1 MMIGL
6 VGFILGLL
14 IVGWMLRNVNSW
26 VYERN
31 LSEKIRYNLP
41 PGDFGWPF
49 IGVMWPFLRAF
60 KFGQTGVYKAHMFGN
75 PSVVVTSAEACKK
88 VLTDDEGFNPGWPTA
103 TVNLIGRKSFVR
115 HLRRRAQV
123 ASQVNRGPG
132 ERIRSVNRVHEIY
145 RRRNVIVTLDKWAD
159 MGQIELLTE
168 LRRLTFKIIMHI
180 FLSSES
186 EHVREAL
193 EREYTMLNH
202 EVRAMA
208 INIPG
213 FVYYNALK
221 ARKNLVSV
229 LQAVVTKRRE
239 QRRLSGPSAKKA
251 DMMDALLDAEDENG
265 KTLSD
270 EEIIDILVMYLN
282 AGHESSG
289 HTTMWAALYL
299 HKNPDA
305 FKRAKAE
312 QEEIVRNRPA
322 DQKGLTLREIRKM
335 DYLNKVI
342 DETLRMVTFSLMVFR
357 EAKKD
362 VNVCGY
368 TIPKGWKVL
377 VWFRN
382 VHFDPKTYPD
392 PMKFDPSRWD
402 GFTPKAG
409 NFLPF
414 GGGS

>member
-1 MMIGL
+1 
-6 VGFILGLL
+6 
-14 IVGWMLRNVNSW
+14 MLRNVNSW

-60 KFGQTGVYKAHMFGN
+60 KSTNPDSFIATFVKRFGQTGVYKAHMFGN

-103 TVNLIGRKSFVR
+103 TVNLIGRKSFVGIYDEE
-115 HLRRRAQV
+115 HKWLRKLTA
-123 ASQVNRGPG
+123 APVNGF
-132 ERIRSVNRVHEIY
+132 EALTVYMKYIEE
-145 RRRNVIVTLDKWAD
+145 NVIVTLDKWAD

-305 FKRAKAE
+305 FKRAK
-312 QEEIVRNRPA
+312 
-322 DQKGLTLREIRKM
+322 
-335 DYLNKVI
+335 VI
-342 DETLRMVTFSLMVFR
+342 M
-357 EAKKD
+357 
-362 VNVCGY
+362 C
-368 TIPKGWKVL
+368 
-377 VWFRN
+377 
-382 VHFDPKTYPD
+382 
-392 PMKFDPSRWD
+392 
-402 GFTPKAG
+402 
-409 NFLPF
+409 
-414 GGGS
+414 